1 MGRTGRKGERGA
13 LGSLEGEQVMY
24 ETSEILIF
32 PDVSFGTQG
41 SSCRFAV
48 MGEGQDVSGQHS
60 VTQTRRVP
68 GYKGLCCCLSLG
80 QAGTDK
86 ETQVSA

>member
-1 MGRTGRKGERGA
+1 MGRKGECGA
-13 LGSLEGEQVMY
+13 VGPLEGEQVMY

-41 SSCRFAV
+41 SSYRFAV
-48 MGEGQDVSGQHS
+48 MGEGQDVSGQCS
-60 VTQTRRVP
+60 VTQTQRVL
-68 GYKGLCCCLSLG
+68 GYKGLSYCLSLG

>member
-1 MGRTGRKGERGA
+1 MGRMGRKGEYSVM
-13 LGSLEGEQVMY
+13 GSPEGEYVTY
-24 ETSEILIF
+24 ETSEILSF
-32 PDVSFGTQG
+32 PDVSFGSQG

-68 GYKGLCCCLSLG
+68 AYKGLC
-80 QAGTDK
+80 
-86 ETQVSA
+86 